1 MPYKGAPGDPLDVN
15 HPSRQGDAAAT
26 PVPKTAAKQ
35 FFDKAAYVVGIVGPL
50 GALPQ
55 LIKIF
60 ASQSAED
67 VSILSYSMMVAT
79 AVVWLGYGIV
89 NRSWPLIISNTT
101 WIFLEGG
108 IIVGAILYG
117 GSFG

>member
-1 MPYKGAPGDPLDVN
+1 MPYKGFPGDPLDVH
-15 HPSRQGDAAAT
+15 HPSRGGEPGVALRST
-26 PVPKTAAKQ
+26 PVKQ

-55 LIKIF
+55 LVKIF

-79 AVVWLGYGIV
+79 AFVWLGYGVV

-101 WIFLEGG
+101 WVFLEGG
-108 IIVGAILYG
+108 IIVGAVLYG